1 MNDKEAILLAG
12 GSGSRLRPFTF
23 YTSKHLLPIDNVP
36 MIFYPLK
43 NLALLGVS
51 KVFLIINE
59 NHLNQWNKLIS
70 EYDFN
75 MEIVLVVQDKPLG
88 IPDAILK
95 CESKIKGDSFVVSL
109 GDNVIIASNFINRCK
124 ESFSKNDYA
133 TICAFTVSDAKP
145 FGVAKFDDHGSLI
158 EIIEKPDNP
167 PSNKAIIGFYNFP
180 KNSFKKIKDLEF
192 SDRGELEIADLIN
205 AYIAENRCKLIESD
219 SISDFWLDTGTNESM
234 VVATNFIRDLKRN
247 HGLEIGQFNPKEV

>member
-109 GDNVIIASNFINRCK
+109 GDNVIIA
-124 ESFSKNDYA
+124 
-133 TICAFTVSDAKP
+133 
-145 FGVAKFDDHGSLI
+145 
-158 EIIEKPDNP
+158 
-167 PSNKAIIGFYNFP
+167 
-180 KNSFKKIKDLEF
+180 KIL
-192 SDRGELEIADLIN
+192 
-205 AYIAENRCKLIESD
+205 
-219 SISDFWLDTGTNESM
+219 
-234 VVATNFIRDLKRN
+234 
-247 HGLEIGQFNPKEV
+247 